1 MDITPQFLKDLK
13 LSDAF
18 RGYNKDEVDELIER
32 MGAAFGQLQARLRD
46 ALERAEHAES
56 RAVVGGGRPESEE
69 TLRRTLVL
77 AQRTADAAIAEAN
90 AEAAATIAAANERA
104 ARTIATADEHADRTV
119 SDARAEAG
127 RAVSEANE
135 IASRTVRDAEE
146 RAARTVNGAS
156 ERAQHLLADAESHAA
171 NLRAETDAEVRRIAE
186 ESRGPL
192 MDQIRELER
201 VRNFLRDDVDLL
213 ERHLHAQRERMRLQV
228 AELAR
233 IVDEPSSLRIEAAP
247 ATSGVEASEVLSQ
260 PTFVAAPTPSTLT
273 PPPAVSFAPPTASV
287 PPAAFGA
294 AAAGAGAAASAAAV
308 QIATT
313 GATED
318 AYADDAELD
327 EDAEDA
333 FDDDAYDDEFDDD
346 DLDDD
351 ELDAELDDD
360 ELEGELDDEEFDD
373 EEFDDE
379 EFDDPNATRPIDV
392 VWGSDRVGPYAE
404 TFETGRRGMVD
415 PELEG
420 GGDQFLAHLRRAVE
434 DEDAGDDED
443 RAMTA
448 FFDQQVDE
456 APRSRFGFRR

>member
-46 ALERAEHAES
+46 AIDRADVAES
-56 RAVVGGGRPESEE
+56 RAVVGGRPESEE

-90 AEAAATIAAANERA
+90 AEASATIAAANERA
-104 ARTIATADEHADRTV
+104 ARTIATADEHAERTV
-119 SDARAEAG
+119 AEARAEAG

-135 IASRTVRDAEE
+135 IASRTVRDAEA
-146 RAARTVNGAS
+146 RATRTVSEAS
-156 ERAQHLLADAESHAA
+156 ERAQQLLADAESHAA

-192 MDQIRELER
+192 MEQIRELER

-228 AELAR
+228 SELAR
-233 IVDEPSSLRIEAAP
+233 IVEEPSSLRVEAAP
-247 ATSGVEASEVLSQ
+247 AMSGVDASEVLAR
-260 PTFVAAPTPSTLT
+260 PAFTAAPAAPTTAPFVS
-273 PPPAVSFAPPTASV
+273 PAASA
-287 PPAAFGA
+287 PPAAA
-294 AAAGAGAAASAAAV
+294 YGAGAAAAAAAV
-308 QIATT
+308 QAAT
-313 GATED
+313 
-318 AYADDAELD
+318 ADVPAAGVDEGDLDDEFDDEFDDELD
-327 EDAEDA
+327 GDLE
-333 FDDDAYDDEFDDD
+333 DDAYDDELEDELEDDLEDDLEDEAYEDDELDDELEDDEIDGELDDD
-346 DLDDD
+346 DLT
-351 ELDAELDDD
+351 
-360 ELEGELDDEEFDD
+360 
-373 EEFDDE
+373 
-379 EFDDPNATRPIDV
+379 ATRPIDV
-392 VWGSDRVGPYAE
+392 VWGSDRANPYAE
-404 TFETGRRGMVD
+404 TFEAGRTGREGMVD

-434 DEDAGDDED
+434 HDDEGDDD
-443 RAMTA
+443 SAMTA
-448 FFDQQVDE
+448 FFDEQVDE